1 MLLMSFV
8 IGMNAMIYIS
18 IGVYY
23 WIIPDYV
30 RTFPYVLG
38 TSIFVRKL
46 ISKQKGFIQIN
57 KFSIY
62 FSVEFYYLWVVL
74 SYWKR
79 CRNKLV
85 YGIY

>member
-8 IGMNAMIYIS
+8 IGLNAMIYIS

-23 WIIPDYV
+23 WIYPHYE

-46 ISKQKGFIQIN
+46 
-57 KFSIY
+57 
-62 FSVEFYYLWVVL
+62 V
-74 SYWKR
+74 
-79 CRNKLV
+79 
-85 YGIY
+85 